1 MIQEKFGSVEV
12 AKLELLLGLKEREA
26 SLIKFQKGSTILFGF
41 LNFFTILFPKAKNV
55 YLSN

>member
-26 SLIKFQKGSTILFGF
+26 SLIKFQKGSTILFD
-41 LNFFTILFPKAKNV
+41 FFTILFPKAKNV